1 MAVSPAFADDW
12 NGSASANWFTVG
24 NWSGGVPTGADSVY
38 IDTVTPNAPVIGSA
52 GAQAAG
58 LSVGYSG
65 TGTLTIQNGGTVT
78 NTFGIIGYGPVSKGT
93 ATVDG
98 AGSSWT
104 NSGDLF
110 VGYSGDGTLTV
121 KNGGKVSNNFGS
133 IGGNSGSIGAV
144 TVDGPGSSWTS
155 SGNLYVGYSGDG
167 TLTVKNGGAVSDVQ
181 SAIGYFSG
189 STGAVTVEGAD
200 SSWTNSGFL
209 YVGNSGIGTLT
220 VTNGG
225 GVSSAAGYIGYGF
238 GSVGT
243 VTVDGAGS
251 SWSSSSS
258 LFVGV
263 YGKGTLMVSS
273 GGKVSNSIGYIG
285 YGAGSTG
292 NMVTVDGSTWTN
304 SGDLFVGYSGD
315 GDLMIQN
322 GGKVSNSVGY
332 IGFYSSSTGAV
343 TVDGVNSSWT
353 NSGDLAIGYLG
364 AGTLT
369 IQGGGKVSNAFG
381 YIGANSGSGAVTVDG
396 ANSSWTN
403 SGNLY
408 VGQSGAGTLTVKNG
422 GKVSNADG
430 YIGAESG
437 STGTVTVDGPGSS
450 WTNSTALF
458 VGYSGTGTL
467 TVTSGGT
474 VSNTYGYIG
483 ANSGANFGSTGTVM
497 VTGAGSSWTNSGDL
511 YVGTFGAGSL
521 TIQNGGMVSAGSVFV
536 ASAAA
541 STGTIN
547 IGSGIGDAATA
558 PGILAAADLQF
569 FQGSGSL
576 VFNHTGANYGF
587 ATNLSGGGTVRQMAG
602 FTNLTGNSNGFTGA
616 TTVEGGTLAVNGVLG
631 GTLDVLAAGRL
642 QGTGTVGNTTVAG
655 TIAPGNSIGTLNVAG
670 NITFN
675 AGSTYE
681 VEVNA
686 AGQADR
692 IDATGTAAI
701 NGSTVQVLNAPG
713 VYALGSHYTILTAAD
728 GVSGTFAGMTQSSPF
743 STPFLSFGLSYD
755 PNAVYLDVSR
765 SSVTFASAGLTP
777 NQIATGGGLD
787 SAPPSSS
794 LVAAI
799 AQLDALSVRSALDQL
814 SGEVHASAKTALA
827 EDSRFARDAV
837 NDRLRAAFDAVGAV
851 NIPVMGYADG
861 EPMLAPATTDRFAVW
876 GSGFGSWGHT
886 GGDGNAARL
895 KRSTGGFFVGGDG
908 LVFDTWRLGAVAGY
922 SRTDF
927 TLRDRGSSG
936 TSDNYHLGL
945 YGGTQWGNLAFR
957 TGAAYTWHSIST
969 DRTVAFPGFTD
980 SLTGDYN
987 AGTAQ
992 VFGELGYGMR
1002 AGDIGFEPFANL
1014 AYVNLHTDGFTE
1026 KGGAAA
1032 LTSAAAT
1039 TDATLTTLGLRA
1051 SSGFMLGAVSATAKG
1066 TLGWRHTFG
1075 DVTPLSTMAF
1085 AGGTPFSV
1093 TGVSIA
1099 RDAAVVEAGLDFAVT
1114 PSATVGVSY
1123 HGQFASGV
1131 SDQSVR
1137 ADFSMKF

>member
-1 MAVSPAFADDW
+1 MAVSPSFADDW
-12 NGSASANWFTVG
+12 NGSASADWFTAG
-24 NWSGGVPTGADSVY
+24 NWSGGVPTGADAVH
-38 IDTVTPNAPVIGSA
+38 IDTVSPNAPVIGSA

-65 TGTLTIQNGGTVT
+65 IGTLTIQNGGTVT

-104 NSGDLF
+104 NSGDLY
-110 VGYSGDGTLTV
+110 VGYSGDGTLAIQ
-121 KNGGKVSNNFGS
+121 NGGKVSNSVGS
-133 IGGNSGSIGAV
+133 IGGNSDSIGAV
-144 TVDGPGSSWTS
+144 TVDGVGSSWTS
-155 SGNLYVGYSGDG
+155 SVNLYVGYSGAG

-200 SSWTNSGFL
+200 SSWTNSGNL
-209 YVGNSGIGTLT
+209 TVGVSGAGALT

-263 YGKGTLMVSS
+263 YGKGTLTVSS
-273 GGKVSNSIGYIG
+273 GGKVSNS
-285 YGAGSTG
+285 
-292 NMVTVDGSTWTN
+292 V
-304 SGDLFVGYSGD
+304 
-315 GDLMIQN
+315 
-322 GGKVSNSVGY
+322 
-332 IGFYSSSTGAV
+332 
-343 TVDGVNSSWT
+343 
-353 NSGDLAIGYLG
+353 
-364 AGTLT
+364 
-369 IQGGGKVSNAFG
+369 
-381 YIGANSGSGAVTVDG
+381 
-396 ANSSWTN
+396 
-403 SGNLY
+403 
-408 VGQSGAGTLTVKNG
+408 
-422 GKVSNADG
+422 G

-458 VGYSGTGTL
+458 VGYSGAGTL
-467 TVTSGGT
+467 TVKNGGT

-483 ANSGANFGSTGTVM
+483 ANSSANSGSTGAVTVD
-497 VTGAGSSWTNSGDL
+497 GANSSWTNSGDL
-511 YVGTFGAGSL
+511 YVGAFGTGSL
-521 TIQNGGMVSAGSVFV
+521 TIQNGGMVSAGSVLV

-569 FQGSGSL
+569 FQGSGTL
-576 VFNHTGANYGF
+576 VFNHTGANYSF
-587 ATNLSGGGTVRQMAG
+587 ATNLSGDGTVRQIAG

-631 GTLDVLAAGRL
+631 GTLDVQAAGRL

-670 NITFN
+670 NITFS
-675 AGSTYE
+675 AGSIYE

-686 AGQADR
+686 LGQGDR
-692 IDATGTAAI
+692 VNATGTATI
-701 NGSTVQVLNAPG
+701 NGGTVQVLNAPG
-713 VYALGSHYTILTAAD
+713 VYALGSHYTILTAAS
-728 GVSGTFAGMTQSSPF
+728 GVSGTFAGLTRSSPF
-743 STPFLSFGLSYD
+743 STPFLSLDLSYD

-765 SSVTFASAGLTP
+765 SSVTFASVGLTP

-814 SGEVHASAKTALA
+814 SGEVHASAKTALV
-827 EDSRFARDAV
+827 EDSRFVRDAV

-886 GGDGNAARL
+886 DGDGNAARL

-927 TLRDRGSSG
+927 NVRDRDSSG

-957 TGAAYTWHSIST
+957 TGAAYTWHNIST
-969 DRTVAFPGFTD
+969 DRTVAFSGFTD

-992 VFGELGYGMR
+992 LFGELGYGMR
-1002 AGDIGFEPFANL
+1002 AGGIGFEPFANL

-1039 TDATLTTLGLRA
+1039 TDATLTMLGLRA

-1066 TLGWRHTFG
+1066 TIGWRHTFG

-1093 TGVSIA
+1093 AGVPIA